1 LNNFGKDRSHFVV
14 LALWLKVSGSRLDIQ
29 SLRGF
34 ISHFPILY
42 FFVWGL
48 LFVIPTQLLSAKPG
62 ITTKVPHYKIDIS
75 YDHDETLLVGKMQ
88 VRFTRNAYPT
98 QELLFALP
106 GNRFSFPDV
115 RGTRKHKIVPVF
127 SLRRFQDNLEDPKS
141 PTGFSSGSLE
151 INSVRTFTQEP
162 TAENRKLKY
171 SLEPNPDLEVGYS
184 TVRGLMRVFLPDDL
198 PETKNFPGESTI
210 LVEFSTHF
218 PEHVQEGKVN
228 GMLMIS
234 NWHPKLLTWN
244 KDPGLNEK
252 EWETT
257 GDNPSPATFELRW
270 KAVQAGTLITT
281 PGHYKLLA
289 GQAVTLAVTKKPVK
303 SFPLIFSLFHQVFS
317 GKTGNEVAETPPKTA
332 SVETSFKLTSFYLAG
347 DERRAE
353 LLHNWTAKFLEFMQN
368 HYGIKPPWE
377 SIRIVAVEAEY
388 EQVDVLN
395 NLVLVPLPNYKRS
408 EFLDRQA
415 LGFLTRRLAQLWF
428 GELIW
433 SNQDT
438 QQWLNFGVPAF
449 LGLRFFQHKFGT
461 DAGIFKTFDWLNPR
475 YKDHFFEE
483 MINSVSPKFRYPI
496 LSSFRK
502 NPDSQ
507 KYLQTLTYKTAM
519 VLSMLEHVL
528 GELAFKKGLQIF
540 VKEYQGKLVGQKE
553 FQHVMEKFNFP
564 QKKTP
569 PLPLEKPYNSEGIG
583 SLEWFFS
590 QWFSTVQTLDY
601 SFEDSITRTLPDGMY
616 ETEIKI
622 NKIGAAKM
630 PVVVALWTIDGK
642 EIRKIVPGVK
652 RQETVLFKT
661 ASFPEKVS
669 LDPEEKLL
677 ETSRMNN
684 HSFSFYRV
692 RFGFDWKKQREH
704 LVLFVPGLRNNAFD
718 GNTVGVGIRYRF
730 DNYRLF
736 AIPGYGTKNNRGL
749 YLFNI
754 DRENLGL
761 HGIEAGFSASEFGGV
776 RSQGIRATYEPSQ
789 NPRELKYKF
798 YSSFSREILFSAR
811 NNSENNEEIETGES
825 NTFLLQHFGAVSP
838 RDYYQIN
845 WDIWSEQPSQE
856 LESDFSYVRWQATL
870 RQILRVGHRKSFDL
884 DIIHGTTSG
893 VTPLQK
899 KFQLGSPSVLRGYPQ
914 HTDLSDDHM
923 LASRLD
929 FKFPLITAPLW
940 GTVSA
945 FKIQGTVFY
954 DQGRMWSG
962 NISFEKA
969 KQRKNAGMGIEWIMD
984 TASLF
989 QVPLKIEVAFPLND
1003 QQYQK
1008 PQFIFLGVLTGS

>member
-1 LNNFGKDRSHFVV
+1 MV
-14 LALWLKVSGSRLDIQ
+14 LALWLKVSGSRLEIQ

-34 ISHFPILY
+34 VSHFPLLY
-42 FFVWGL
+42 LFVCGL
-48 LFVIPTQLLSAKPG
+48 LFVIPTQLLSAKPR
-62 ITTKVPHYKIDIS
+62 ITTEVPHYKIDIS
-75 YDHDETLLVGKMQ
+75 YDHDKTLLVGKMQ
-88 VRFTRNAYPT
+88 VRFTRNAYPA

-141 PTGFSSGSLE
+141 PTGFSPGSLE

-218 PEHVQEGKVN
+218 PEHAQEGTVN
-228 GMLMIS
+228 GMLMTA

-244 KDPGLNEK
+244 EDPGLNEK
-252 EWETT
+252 EWETA
-257 GDNPSPATFELRW
+257 GDNPSPATFEVRW

-281 PGHYKLLA
+281 PGHYKLSA

-303 SFPLIFSLFHQVFS
+303 SFPLIFSRFHQVFS
-317 GKTGNEVAETPPKTA
+317 GKTGIEFVEKKSKTA
-332 SVETSFKLTSFYLAG
+332 SAETSFKLTSFYLAG
-347 DERRAE
+347 HERRAE
-353 LLHNWTAKFLEFMQN
+353 LLHNWSAGFLEFMQN

-428 GELIW
+428 GESIW

-461 DAGIFKTFDWLNPR
+461 DAGIFKTVDWLNPR
-475 YKDHFFEE
+475 YKDHFFEK
-483 MINSVSPKFRYPI
+483 MTNSVSPKLRYPI
-496 LSSFRK
+496 LSSFRN

-519 VLSMLEHVL
+519 VLSMLEYML
-528 GELAFKKGLQIF
+528 GKRAFKKGLQLF

-553 FQHVMEKFNFP
+553 FQHAMEKFNFP
-564 QKKTP
+564 QQKTP
-569 PLPLEKPYNSEGIG
+569 PLPFENPYNSDGIG

-590 QWFSTVQTLDY
+590 QWFRTVQTLDY

-630 PVVVALWTIDGK
+630 PVVVALWTKDGR
-642 EIRKIVPGVK
+642 EIRRMVPGVK

-661 ASFPEKVS
+661 AGFPEKVS

-677 ETSRMNN
+677 ETSRINN

-704 LVLFVPGLRNNAFD
+704 LVLLVPGLRNNAFD
-718 GNTVGVGIRYRF
+718 GNSVGVGIRYRF

-736 AIPGYGTKNNRGL
+736 AIPGYGTKNKRGL

-754 DRENLGL
+754 DREHLGL
-761 HGIEAGFSASEFGGV
+761 HGIEAGFSASEYGGV

-811 NNSENNEEIETGES
+811 NNPENNEEMETGES
-825 NTFLLQHFGAVSP
+825 NTFLLQHSGAVSP
-838 RDYYQIN
+838 RDFYQIN
-845 WDIWSEQPSQE
+845 WDIWSEQPSLE

-870 RQILRVGHRKSFDL
+870 GQILRVGHRKSFDL
-884 DIIHGTTSG
+884 NIIHGTTSG

-899 KFQLGSPSVLRGYPQ
+899 KFQLGSPAVLRGYPQ
-914 HTDLSDDHM
+914 QTDLSDDHM

-954 DQGRMWSG
+954 DQGRIWSE

-969 KQRKNAGMGIEWIMD
+969 KQRENAGMGIEWILD